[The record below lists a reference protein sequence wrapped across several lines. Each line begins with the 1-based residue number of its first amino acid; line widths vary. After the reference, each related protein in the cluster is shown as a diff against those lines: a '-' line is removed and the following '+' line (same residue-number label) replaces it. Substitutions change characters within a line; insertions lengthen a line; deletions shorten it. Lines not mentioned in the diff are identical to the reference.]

1 MSFSATISSSLD
13 VDMMA
18 GSEYRR
24 CDVKKETDVA
34 SRKARL
40 KSSQGKVCPIWPL
53 NMADWGQIAFVLLQG
68 FLFYVRPF
76 LATS

>member
-34 SRKARL
+34 SRKAIHVSKAAR
-40 KSSQGKVCPIWPL
+40 VR
-53 NMADWGQIAFVLLQG
+53 
-68 FLFYVRPF
+68 YVRYGH
-76 LATS
+76 